1 MQAAESGTSLRTHYA
16 QSLFM
21 NFYDLTFYF
30 FKILMELRDS
40 RVAGQALTQPPGSLF
55 WTDLS
60 WWCLLGWLFNSLP
73 NKREN

>member
-55 WTDLS
+55 
-60 WWCLLGWLFNSLP
+60 
-73 NKREN
+73 